1 MASWTAWSK
10 TDPMMIVRAIG
21 ALAAAMT
28 LAHPAVAAG
37 PRVMSLDSCADQ
49 YVLALAPRE
58 TIVGLSHRAGA
69 PDSYMRKASLGLP
82 RRRATTESLV
92 AAGPQV
98 VVRHWGGDA
107 RLVKALDRRGVRTV
121 RIEDAADFEA
131 VRVNVRR
138 VAEALDQKAAGE
150 AMIARMDGQLRAGAG
165 AWKGETALYLTPGGY
180 TAGSG
185 TLIDAM
191 LRASGLSNASN
202 GPFFSPVPLESV
214 VMAPPR
220 ALVLGFFDLARA
232 GADRW
237 GVGRHAAL
245 RRVTRD
251 RTIAALPG
259 AVVGCPAWFA
269 ADGVAQLAQARA
281 LR

>member
-1 MASWTAWSK
+1 M
-10 TDPMMIVRAIG
+10 V
-21 ALAAAMT
+21 LVQ
-28 LAHPAVAAG
+28 PAVAAS

-69 PDSYMRKASLGLP
+69 PDSYMRKASAGLP
-82 RRRATTESLV
+82 RRRATVESLV
-92 AAGPQV
+92 AARPQV

-107 RLVKALDRRGVRTV
+107 RLVSALERRGVRTV
-121 RIEDAADFEA
+121 RIDDAADFEA
-131 VRVNVRR
+131 VRANVRR
-138 VAEALDQKAAGE
+138 VAQALDRQAAGE
-150 AMIARMDGQLRAGAG
+150 AVIARMDGQLQAADG

-191 LRASGLSNASN
+191 LKASGLSNAST
-202 GPFFSPVPLESV
+202 GPFFSPVPLESL

-220 ALVLGFFDLARA
+220 AVVLGFFDLTRA
-232 GADRW
+232 GSDRW
-237 GVGRHAAL
+237 GAGRHAAL
-245 RRVTRD
+245 ERTTKD
-251 RTIAALPG
+251 RTITALPG

-269 ADGVAQLAQARA
+269 ADGVAQLAQARSA
-281 LR
+281 R

>member
-1 MASWTAWSK
+1 M
-10 TDPMMIVRAIG
+10 V
-21 ALAAAMT
+21 LVQ
-28 LAHPAVAAG
+28 PAVAAS

-69 PDSYMRKASLGLP
+69 PDSYMRKASAGLP
-82 RRRATTESLV
+82 RRRATVESLV
-92 AAGPQV
+92 AARPQV

-107 RLVKALDRRGVRTV
+107 RLVSALERRGVRTV
-121 RIEDAADFEA
+121 RIDDAADFEA
-131 VRVNVRR
+131 VRANVRR
-138 VAEALDQKAAGE
+138 VAQALDRQAAGE
-150 AMIARMDGQLRAGAG
+150 AVIARMDGQLQAADG

-191 LRASGLSNASN
+191 LKASGLSNAST
-202 GPFFSPVPLESV
+202 GSFFSPVPLESL

-220 ALVLGFFDLARA
+220 AVVLGFFDLTRA
-232 GADRW
+232 GSDRW
-237 GVGRHAAL
+237 GAGRHAAL
-245 RRVTRD
+245 ERTTKD
-251 RTIAALPG
+251 RTITALPG

-269 ADGVAQLAQARA
+269 ADGVAQLAQARSA
-281 LR
+281 R